1 MEFYQADPTLE
12 NYWRGVI
19 LFGRNVASYKFALA
33 SALYEVDKTGSDL
46 ITLDQ
51 LAVPFSRYLCE
62 HLKHAPKQITSR
74 SSQFLETC
82 LKFNRGEITHAQL
95 IEATV
100 RLGFNNVIDAFHYV
114 NQGEIDKRFFLD
126 ERKTH
131 NGIRLTDN
139 FYLLGERLQYKNLAF
154 ETNAR
159 WNLVE
164 QAWSMGISR
173 NLVGVEF
180 DEDNQLLFTR
190 VNARRVDITSCR
202 DSLNGYQKGRC
213 FYCFKPISLVP
224 GDAEL
229 ADVDHFIPWA
239 ARHEVSNINGV
250 WNLVLACRCCNR
262 GTEGKSARIPDL
274 RLLQRLHTRNEYFIQ
289 SKLPLH
295 ETIVSYTGAPCWPVA
310 DIQVPVPCWYNVYFV
325 QINENRLISE
335 YHFLTQT

>member
-126 ERKTH
+126 ERKTN

-139 FYLLGERLQYKNLAF
+139 FFLLGERLQYKNLAF

-180 DEDNQLLFTR
+180 DEDNQLLFTK

-262 GTEGKSARIPDL
+262 GVEGKSARIPEL

-289 SKLPLH
+289 SKLPLN
-295 ETIVSYTGAPCWPVA
+295 ETIVLQTGQRPEARRSFLQRNWQA
-310 DIQVPVPCWYNVYFV
+310 ALDK
-325 QINENRLISE
+325 LIHTWKPNAE
-335 YHFLTQT
+335 GEATF

>member
-33 SALYEVDKTGSDL
+33 SALYEVDKTGRDL

-126 ERKTH
+126 ERKTN

-139 FYLLGERLQYKNLAF
+139 FFLLGERLQYKNLAF

-213 FYCFKPISLVP
+213 FYCFKPISLIT
-224 GDAEL
+224 GDTEL

-262 GTEGKSARIPDL
+262 GAEGKSARIPEL

-295 ETIVSYTGAPCWPVA
+295 ETIVLQTGQRPEARKSFLQRNWQA
-310 DIQVPVPCWYNVYFV
+310 ALDK
-325 QINENRLISE
+325 LIHTWKPNAE
-335 YHFLTQT
+335 GEATF

>member
-126 ERKTH
+126 ERKIH

-180 DEDNQLLFTR
+180 DEDNQLLFTK

-213 FYCFKPISLVP
+213 FYCFKPISLAP
-224 GDAEL
+224 GDAAL

-250 WNLVLACRCCNR
+250 WN
-262 GTEGKSARIPDL
+262 
-274 RLLQRLHTRNEYFIQ
+274 
-289 SKLPLH
+289 
-295 ETIVSYTGAPCWPVA
+295 
-310 DIQVPVPCWYNVYFV
+310 
-325 QINENRLISE
+325 
-335 YHFLTQT
+335 

>member
-139 FYLLGERLQYKNLAF
+139 FYLLGECLQYKNLAF

-295 ETIVSYTGAPCWPVA
+295 ETIVLQTGRRPEARRSFLQRNWQA
-310 DIQVPVPCWYNVYFV
+310 ALDK
-325 QINENRLISE
+325 LIHTWKPNAE
-335 YHFLTQT
+335 GEATF

>member
-33 SALYEVDKTGSDL
+33 HALYEVDKTGSDL
-46 ITLDQ
+46 ITLDE
-51 LAVPFSRYLCE
+51 LAVPFSRHLCE
-62 HLKHAPKQITSR
+62 HLKQAPKQITS
-74 SSQFLETC
+74 SKSQYLDTC
-82 LKFNRGEITHAQL
+82 VGFNQGEVSQSQL
-95 IEATV
+95 IDSTV
-100 RLGFNNVIDAFHYV
+100 RRGFGVVLDAFHNV
-114 NQGEIDKRFFLD
+114 NAAEIDKRFFID

-131 NGIRLTDN
+131 KGIRLTDN
-139 FYLLGERLQYKNLAF
+139 FYLLGERQQYQNLAF
-154 ETNAR
+154 ETTAR

-164 QAWSMGISR
+164 QAWAMGVSR

-180 DEDNQLLFTR
+180 DESNQMLFAK

-213 FYCFKPISLVP
+213 FYCYRPISLIP

-239 ARHEVSNINGV
+239 AREGVPNINGV
-250 WNLVLACRCCNR
+250 WNLVLACKCCNR
-262 GTEGKSARIPDL
+262 GAAGKFAHLPGIKL
-274 RLLQRLHTRNEYFIQ
+274 LERLNRRNEYFIQ

-295 ETIVSYTGAPCWPVA
+295 ETIVQQTGRHPAA
-310 DIQVPVPCWYNVYFV
+310 RKD
-325 QINENRLISE
+325 
-335 YHFLTQT
+335 FLEKNWNAAKVMLFHIWEPNAEGEATF

>member
-62 HLKHAPKQITSR
+62 HMKHAPKQITSR

-173 NLVGVEF
+173 NLAGVEF

-262 GTEGKSARIPDL
+262 GVEGKSARIPDL

-295 ETIVSYTGAPCWPVA
+295 ETIVQQTGLRPEARKSFLQRNWQA
-310 DIQVPVPCWYNVYFV
+310 ALDK
-325 QINENRLISE
+325 LIHTWKPNAE
-335 YHFLTQT
+335 GEATF

>member
-126 ERKTH
+126 ERKTN

-139 FYLLGERLQYKNLAF
+139 FFLLGERLQYKNLAF

-159 WNLVE
+159 
-164 QAWSMGISR
+164 
-173 NLVGVEF
+173 F
-180 DEDNQLLFTR
+180 D
-190 VNARRVDITSCR
+190 
-202 DSLNGYQKGRC
+202 
-213 FYCFKPISLVP
+213 
-224 GDAEL
+224 
-229 ADVDHFIPWA
+229 
-239 ARHEVSNINGV
+239 
-250 WNLVLACRCCNR
+250 
-262 GTEGKSARIPDL
+262 
-274 RLLQRLHTRNEYFIQ
+274 
-289 SKLPLH
+289 
-295 ETIVSYTGAPCWPVA
+295 
-310 DIQVPVPCWYNVYFV
+310 
-325 QINENRLISE
+325 
-335 YHFLTQT
+335 